1 MMLLDLPHTFCVCRW
16 NAEGLGIGST
26 YMHTTALVILW
37 LTPLCVCVCV
47 CGVMMLLIDGAV
59 VGDVVRFAGVLLCL
73 VASST
78 TYFF

>member
-47 CGVMMLLIDGAV
+47 C
-59 VGDVVRFAGVLLCL
+59 
-73 VASST
+73 VAS
-78 TYFF
+78 